1 MRANIQGPKEGCTW
15 RGYYSLELYN
25 DQDELVLDANV
36 AEGQDALLD
45 DVVAATIGEMGE
57 PDGILESLFG

>member
-1 MRANIQGPKEGCTW
+1 MRANIQGPEEGCTW

-36 AEGQDALLD
+36 AEGQDDLLD
-45 DVVAATIGEMGE
+45 DVVDAAIDEMGE
-57 PDGILESLFG
+57 PKGLVEWLLA